1 MFFHVHVSQI
11 NEGGICVLPM
21 EWDKIL
27 LELGAEFCTIF
38 GQRKDIPMTSTL
50 NINLQEDIV
59 PYSTFR
65 ATLSVY
71 MAQTKKTHRPILV
84 TQNGK
89 AAAVLMDV
97 GDFEAMQERQAI
109 LQDIARG
116 EQDVREGRVTSN
128 DDVFRALKARFSE

>member
-1 MFFHVHVSQI
+1 
-11 NEGGICVLPM
+11 
-21 EWDKIL
+21 
-27 LELGAEFCTIF
+27 
-38 GQRKDIPMTSTL
+38 MTSTL

-89 AAAVLMDV
+89 AASVLMDV

-116 EQDVREGRVTSN
+116 EQDIREGRVTSN